1 MKELL
6 KQSIEFYSMLE
17 YFTTRNEDD
26 INGLPSIPNKP
37 FDENVKPNTQF
48 IGVLNSKFFGDTN
61 IKCVLLS
68 KNK

>member
-6 KQSIEFYSMLE
+6 QQGIEFYSILE

-26 INGLPSIPNKP
+26 TNKLPSIPSRP
-37 FDENVKPNTQF
+37 FDYNIKPNLQF
-48 IGVLNSKFFGDTN
+48 IGVLNNRFFNNTN